1 MEYIVKKYNPNMLDE
16 NPVVYRGSRGDDFK
30 KIIQLIEDGKID
42 TSPWITHR
50 AALEEVPE
58 RFTDWLN
65 PASGV
70 LKAVVSVG
78 D

>member
-1 MEYIVKKYNPNMLDE
+1 MHRRELTLLA
-16 NPVVYRGSRGDDFK
+16 SRNALSPDFK
-30 KIIQLIEDGKID
+30 KIIQLIEDVKID